1 MPKGYPGTG
10 RKKTKEKPQILEE
23 IRNEKGQ
30 FAKGNKAVGRR
41 PVLGRSLAQLV
52 KDIADEKIKDE
63 DGKTVRTRL
72 EIALRKHWLDA
83 MQGDRQKLELLLDR
97 GWGKVPNQVDM
108 MDWRKQALDAG
119 AKIEDVD
126 VIFNKLV
133 DEFASRISAGNAA

>member
-10 RKKTKEKPQILEE
+10 RKKTIEKPVKAGG
-23 IRNEKGQ
+23 RNAKGQ
-30 FAKGNKAVGRR
+30 FSQGNTVGKNGR

-52 KDIADEKIKDE
+52 KDIGDEKLKND
-63 DGKTVRTRL
+63 DGTVSMSRL
-72 EIALRKHWLDA
+72 ELAIRRHWTDA

-108 MDWRKQALDAG
+108 TDWRKQALDAG